1 MWQRGLL
8 EASDVAITIKGSKM
22 EKQHHVDRGAT
33 HIPLGFWSNPT
44 RLIAT
49 ALLSGAIAGLTVSAA
64 LAADPTPAT
73 DSPEKAASIEPI
85 VVTASRISPPDYQS
99 HRPTPTTHDSV
110 LSSPAP

>member
-8 EASDVAITIKGSKM
+8 EAADVAITIKGSKM

-64 LAADPTPAT
+64 LAAAPTPAP
-73 DSPEKAASIEPI
+73 DSPENAASIEPS
-85 VVTASRISPPDYQS
+85 VRTASSISRRDYQS
-99 HRPTPTTHDSV
+99 H
-110 LSSPAP
+110 SPSATF